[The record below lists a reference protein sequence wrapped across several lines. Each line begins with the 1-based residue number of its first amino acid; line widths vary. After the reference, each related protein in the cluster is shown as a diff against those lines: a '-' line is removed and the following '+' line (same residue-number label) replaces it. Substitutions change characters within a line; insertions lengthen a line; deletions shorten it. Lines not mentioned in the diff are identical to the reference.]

1 LSNLNQ
7 SDSDLN
13 QPAVTHAPSV
23 KRPPPRAA
31 YALPTLFTA
40 GNIFLGYLSI
50 VRTIQGALNFAAHP
64 DLAQQNFEVAA
75 KTIGLAVVLD
85 GLDGRIARMTN
96 TTSEF
101 GRELDSLADVISF
114 GIAPAILAY
123 IWGVMF
129 VTGGGV
135 VGAFTLDHL
144 QRSGELLAFAFLAC
158 GAARLARFNIQKNP
172 VPANPGAPHR
182 KYFVGLP
189 IPAAA
194 GMVATVIF
202 ASGSVPLTDFGWSVG
217 WLALLGALSFLMVSA
232 WRYWSFKDLNL
243 LRPRS
248 PGLLVLMCLVIY
260 GIWNWSRIVLLVLA
274 AIYVSSG
281 LFIRVGGLLRRLMRP
296 STRPAPHPGPEAQV
310 G

>member
-1 LSNLNQ
+1 V
-7 SDSDLN
+7 DVV
-13 QPAVTHAPSV
+13 PGR
-23 KRPPPRAA
+23 KRPPRAA

-50 VRTIQGALNFAAHP
+50 IRSIQGVMSFSTNP
-64 DLAQQNFEVAA
+64 SISAQDFEVAA

-101 GRELDSLADVISF
+101 GRELDSLADIISF

-123 IWGVMF
+123 TWGVQF
-129 VTGGGV
+129 VGGYPGP
-135 VGAFTLDHL
+135 GILDQL
-144 QRSGELLAFAFLAC
+144 QRAGKFLAFLFLLC

-172 VPANPGAPHR
+172 QPRNPGPPHR

-194 GMVATVIF
+194 GMVAAVVYALDSYPVMGF
-202 ASGSVPLTDFGWSVG
+202 FPSVL
-217 WLALLGALSFLMVSA
+217 WLALLALLSFLMVST

-248 PGLLVLMCLVIY
+248 PLILVVMGGIIF
-260 GIWNWSRIVLLVLA
+260 GIWNWSQPVLLIMMS
-274 AIYVSSG
+274 IYVGSG
-281 LFIRVGGLLRRLMRP
+281 IAIRLGGILRRRFHRNP
-296 STRPAPHPGPEAQV
+296 TPTPETQI

>member
-1 LSNLNQ
+1 MP
-7 SDSDLN
+7 DLT
-13 QPAVTHAPSV
+13 QPELDLHEAAKPAR
-23 KRPPPRAA
+23 RPPPRAA

-50 VRTIQGALNFAAHP
+50 VRTIEGAIHFGSQP
-64 DLAQQNFEVAA
+64 QLAQQNFEVAA
-75 KTIGLAVVLD
+75 KTIFLAGLLD

-129 VTGGGV
+129 VPDT
-135 VGAFTLDHL
+135 VGAHL
-144 QRSGELLAFAFLAC
+144 HRVGELLAFLFLAC

-172 VPANPGAPHR
+172 MPSNPGAPNR

-189 IPAAA
+189 IPAGA

-202 ASGSVPLTDFGWSVG
+202 AAGSTPLTDIGWSIA
-217 WLALLGALSFLMVSA
+217 WLCLLSLVSFLMISA

-248 PGLLVLMCLVIY
+248 PLILVLMCLVIY
-260 GIWNWSRIVLLVLA
+260 GIWNWPQIVLLVLA
-274 AIYVSSG
+274 SLYASSG
-281 LFIRVGGLLRRLMRP
+281 LFIRLGGIVRRMIRP
-296 STRPAPHPGPEAQV
+296 KQEPPSHPNPEAQV

>member
-1 LSNLNQ
+1 MPDLS
-7 SDSDLN
+7 
-13 QPAVTHAPSV
+13 QPV
-23 KRPPPRAA
+23 KRPPSRAA

-50 VRTIQGALNFAAHP
+50 VRTIQGALSLGAHP
-64 DLAQQNFEVAA
+64 ALAQQDFEVAA

-123 IWGVMF
+123 VWGVMF
-129 VTGGGV
+129 VTGT

-144 QRSGELLAFAFLAC
+144 HRMGELLAFGFLAC

-172 VPANPGAPHR
+172 VPSNPGAPHR

-194 GMVATVIF
+194 GMVATIIF
-202 ASGSVPLTDFGWSVG
+202 ASGSKPLTDIGWSVA
-217 WLALLGALSFLMVSA
+217 WLILLALLSFLMVSA

-248 PGLLVLMCLVIY
+248 PLILVLMCLVIY
-260 GIWNWSRIVLLVLA
+260 GIWNWSQIVLLVLA
-274 AIYVSSG
+274 SIYVSSG
-281 LFIRVGGLLRRLMRP
+281 LFIRLGGIVRRVVRP
-296 STRPAPHPGPEAQV
+296 KPKPGPDPGPEAQV

>member
-1 LSNLNQ
+1 M
-7 SDSDLN
+7 SDVNPSGVV
-13 QPAVTHAPSV
+13 QPEP
-23 KRPPPRAA
+23 KPPLRRPPPRAA

-50 VRTIQGALNFAAHP
+50 VRTIQGALSFGSHP
-64 DLAQQNFEVAA
+64 ILAQQDFEVAA

-123 IWGVMF
+123 IWGVTF
-129 VTGGGV
+129 VTST
-135 VGAFTLDHL
+135 VGAFTLSHL
-144 QRSGELLAFAFLAC
+144 QRAGELVAFLFLAC

-172 VPANPGAPHR
+172 MPSNPGAPHR

-189 IPAAA
+189 IPAGA

-202 ASGSVPLTDFGWSVG
+202 ASNSTPITDFGWSIA
-217 WLALLGALSFLMVSA
+217 WLALLGLLSFLMVSA
-232 WRYWSFKDLNL
+232 WRYWSFKELNL
-243 LRPRS
+243 SRPRS
-248 PGLLVLMCLVIY
+248 PLILVLMCLAIY
-260 GIWNWSRIVLLVLA
+260 GIWNWSQAVLLILA
-274 AIYVSSG
+274 TIYVSSG
-281 LFIRVGGLLRRLMRP
+281 LFIRVGGLLRRVMRP
-296 STRPAPHPGPEAQV
+296 KSKPPAPKQTPEVQI

>member
-1 LSNLNQ
+1 MPDVNQ
-7 SDSDLN
+7 TDAA
-13 QPAVTHAPSV
+13 QARARVR
-23 KRPPPRAA
+23 RPPSRAA

-50 VRTIQGALNFAAHP
+50 IRSIQGALNFGTQP
-64 DLAQQNFEVAA
+64 LLAQQDFEVAA

-123 IWGVMF
+123 VWGVMF
-129 VTGGGV
+129 VTGT
-135 VGAFTLDHL
+135 VGAFTLDHVHRL
-144 QRSGELLAFAFLAC
+144 GELLAFVFLAC

-172 VPANPGAPHR
+172 VPANPGPPHR

-194 GMVATVIF
+194 SMVAATIF
-202 ASGSVPLTDFGWSVG
+202 SAGSVPLTNIVWSIA
-217 WLALLGALSFLMVSA
+217 WLMLLALLSFLMVSA
-232 WRYWSFKDLNL
+232 WRYWSFKELNL

-248 PGLLVLMCLVIY
+248 PMILVVMCLAIY
-260 GIWNWSRIVLLVLA
+260 GIWNWSQVVLVVVCAL
-274 AIYVSSG
+274 YVCSG
-281 LFIRVGGLLRRLMRP
+281 LFIRIGGIVRRILRP
-296 STRPAPHPGPEAQV
+296 VPKTTPEVPQV

>member
-1 LSNLNQ
+1 MTQ
-7 SDSDLN
+7 PDFTPPDSR
-13 QPAVTHAPSV
+13 

-50 VRTIQGALNFAAHP
+50 VNTIQGALNFSAHP
-64 DLAQQNFEVAA
+64 ALAQLDFDVAA

-123 IWGVMF
+123 IWGVQF
-129 VTGGGV
+129 VSGSSFGP
-135 VGAFTLDHL
+135 ATLDHL
-144 QRSGELLAFAFLAC
+144 QRAGKFLAFLFLAC

-172 VPANPGAPHR
+172 VPSNPGAPHR

-194 GMVATVIF
+194 GMVAAVVF
-202 ASGSVPLTDFGWSVG
+202 ALDSYPLTDFFASAAWLSL
-217 WLALLGALSFLMVSA
+217 LALLSFLMVSA
-232 WRYWSFKDLNL
+232 WRYWSFKELNL

-248 PGLLVLMCLVIY
+248 PLILVSLMCVIIY
-260 GIWNWSRIVLLVLA
+260 SIWAWARPVLLVLGTT
-274 AIYVSSG
+274 YVSSG
-281 LFIRVGGLLRRLMRP
+281 LLIRIGGIIRRLL
-296 STRPAPHPGPEAQV
+296 HPTPKSNPEAQPL